1 MRDAITRNAKLLW
14 SGIGYGIV
22 KRRQLRQPQF
32 ENHIRIFVLNRGTF
46 SRKGRAGAESPF
58 NIQFVRVAVENNRG
72 PGWTNHQLAP
82 ANLEWCSLNAL
93 AHFPHTI
100 LSLRFAGPRA

>member
-46 SRKGRAGAESPF
+46 SRKAALVLKTRL
-58 NIQFVRVAVENNRG
+58 IFVRVA
-72 PGWTNHQLAP
+72 
-82 ANLEWCSLNAL
+82 
-93 AHFPHTI
+93 F
-100 LSLRFAGPRA
+100 